1 MSMRN
6 SGGVPVLILK
16 EGTNRTQ
23 GRDALKANIMAARI
37 LSETIKSSLGPKG
50 MDKML
55 VGGFGDVTITN
66 DGATILKEVDVQH
79 PAAKMLV
86 EVAKAQDDEVGDG
99 TTTAAVLAGELL
111 KHAED
116 LLTQDIHPTVI
127 VDGYKKS
134 LEKSLEV
141 LDSMAKTIAP
151 TDKELLRKAAMTAL
165 ESKAVTAGAIE
176 KFAKVAVDAILAVAD
191 KVDGV
196 YTVDL
201 DNIKVEKKEGESLEE
216 TELIQGVLID
226 KEVVSPAMPKALED
240 AKIAL
245 IDAPIEIEKTEITA
259 KINITDPSQMKA
271 FLDQETDMLKGMV
284 DKIVAKGANV
294 VVAQKGIDDVAQHF
308 LAKKGIMAIRRV
320 KKSDM
325 DKLARATGARVVTSL
340 DDLSVKDLG
349 KAGHVEE
356 RKVGD
361 SKMVFVEKC
370 TNPKAVSV
378 LVRGGTEMMVNE
390 AERSLHD
397 ALCVVRNIVQE
408 GKIVYGGGAPEAE
421 VAYQLRE
428 WAKSLP
434 GREQLAA
441 ERFADGIESIPLIL
455 AENAGLDPVD
465 IITELITKHKQGQKF
480 AGVDIDK
487 GGVGDMSK
495 TNVIEPVSVKK
506 QAIKSATEAA
516 TMILRIDD
524 IIAAS
529 APKGGG
535 GPPGGP
541 GGPGGGDFGGAED

>member
-1 MSMRN
+1 MAQRTA
-6 SGGVPVLILK
+6 GGVPILLLK
-16 EGTNRTQ
+16 EGTSRTV

-116 LLTQDIHPTVI
+116 LINQDIHPTVI

-134 LEKSLEV
+134 LEKAIEII
-141 LDSMAKTIAP
+141 DSMAKEVSAANE
-151 TDKELLRKAAMTAL
+151 KETLRKAAMTSL

-176 KFAKVAVDAILAVAD
+176 KFAQISVDAILAVAD
-191 KVDGV
+191 KVDGKWK
-196 YTVDL
+196 VDL
-201 DNIKVEKKEGESLEE
+201 DNVKVEKKEGESLEE
-216 TELIQGVLID
+216 TELIQGVVVD
-226 KEVVSPAMPKALED
+226 KEVVSPAMPKVVET

-245 IDAPIEIEKTEITA
+245 IDAPIEIEKTEISA

-271 FLDQETDMLKGMV
+271 FLDQETDMLRKMV
-284 DKIVAKGANV
+284 EKIVATGASV

-340 DDLSVKDLG
+340 DDLAAKDLG

-378 LVRGGTEMMVNE
+378 LIRGGTEMMVNE

-397 ALCVVRNIVQE
+397 ALSVVRNIVQE

-421 VAYQLRE
+421 IAYQLRE
-428 WAKSLP
+428 WAKSLA

-441 ERFADGIESIPLIL
+441 ERFADAIESIPLIL

-480 AGVDIDK
+480 AGVDIEAGK
-487 GGVGDMSK
+487 VADMSR
-495 TNVIEPVSVKK
+495 TNVIEPVSVKT
-506 QAIKSATEAA
+506 QAVKSATEAA

-529 APKGGG
+529 APRAEGK
-535 GPPGGP
+535 PPGM
-541 GGPGGGDFGGAED
+541 PGGGEGFGGPEG